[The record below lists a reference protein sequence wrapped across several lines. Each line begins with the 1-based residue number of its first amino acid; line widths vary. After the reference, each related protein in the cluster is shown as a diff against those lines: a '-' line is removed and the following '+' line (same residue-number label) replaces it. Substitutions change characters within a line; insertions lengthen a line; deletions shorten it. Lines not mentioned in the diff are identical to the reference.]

1 MEETG
6 SSLSTNHPYWPR
18 NLTLPTYVPN
28 DRSMTEILVFLF
40 SVSGVLLLS
49 IWVLTGK
56 QVAGRQLSAGRRLT
70 LCWFTVCGFIHGV
83 IEGWFALFYP
93 VIVSDQSFL
102 SQLCKS
108 NWCHIILLFS
118 KKSIVNIIT
127 TLHFK
132 YTPQGKNMV
141 KGTAGTWCKCYVV
154 STVTHSICILDINA
168 NHIQCTPRTSCI
180 VNGNQYRNCSD
191 IMSVSPE
198 LITSQSA
205 WRQ

>member
-1 MEETG
+1 MLLQLQMCLTLHTLPVSWQIMEETS

-18 NLTLPTYVPN
+18 NLSLPNYVPN

-40 SVSGVLLLS
+40 SVSGLLLLS

-56 QVAGRQLSAGRRLT
+56 QVAGRKLSAGRRLA

-108 NWCHIILLFS
+108 NWCHPFVHR
-118 KKSIVNIIT
+118 KKQYMFHKIMTIH
-127 TLHFK
+127 LK
-132 YTPQGKNMV
+132 LTPQGKSMA
-141 KGTAGTWCKCYVV
+141 KGTVGIWCKCY
-154 STVTHSICILDINA
+154 TVLAILQSICMFFFFKFNL
-168 NHIQCTPRTSCI
+168 
-180 VNGNQYRNCSD
+180 
-191 IMSVSPE
+191 
-198 LITSQSA
+198 
-205 WRQ
+205 